1 MMSIDIEL
9 EPEVSVSS
17 PTKLFDSNFGGQ
29 PWAPR
34 YDVSPD
40 GEHFVAITRAPPPPR
55 ADRLHVILNWF
66 EELRDLMRTEQ

>member
-1 MMSIDIEL
+1 MAIDIEL

-34 YDVSPD
+34 YDLSPD

-55 ADRLHVILNWF
+55 VERLHVILNWF
-66 EELRDLMRTEQ
+66 EDLKRQVPTER